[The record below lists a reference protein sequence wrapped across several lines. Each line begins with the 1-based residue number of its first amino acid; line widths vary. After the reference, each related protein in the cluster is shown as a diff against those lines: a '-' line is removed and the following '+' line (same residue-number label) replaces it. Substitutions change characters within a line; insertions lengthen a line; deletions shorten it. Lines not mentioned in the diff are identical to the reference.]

1 MKHLNLT
8 DIWKLKN
15 PEKCQFTWRR
25 KNSIEKS
32 RIDFWL
38 IDENITAQVV
48 SADIRPA
55 IIKSTDH
62 LAVSLKI
69 KSCRKRG
76 PGYWKL
82 NNTYL
87 NDNEYFYLISNVIDS
102 FSQLNIQSAQI
113 KWEICKFEIKSKP
126 IYCANL

>member
-1 MKHLNLT
+1 M
-8 DIWKLKN
+8 
-15 PEKCQFTWRR
+15 
-25 KNSIEKS
+25 
-32 RIDFWL
+32 

-55 IIKSTDH
+55 IIMSTDH

-82 NNTYL
+82 NNTYF

-113 KWEICKFEIKSKP
+113 KWEICKIEIKSKP
-126 IYCANL
+126 IDCANV